1 LFPIKSR
8 LTGNYYVESVS
19 YIRHVNPIGFQI
31 IVKTRLT
38 EYVLNKEDDY
48 LGLDITLFVKTT
60 KDVLE
65 VWAIDS
71 SSI

>member
-1 LFPIKSR
+1 
-8 LTGNYYVESVS
+8 
-19 YIRHVNPIGFQI
+19 VNPIGFQI